1 MAVHAFYPESVSA
14 PGSPPF
20 RQGGSGN
27 IGMAFYWERTT
38 GGARLLRAFGFASSV
53 VLPDEIDGVPLTEIG
68 AYCFSESR
76 HLPDTFLR
84 SQTEELDD
92 MRELSGR
99 YIEAV
104 SLPDTVQKIGN
115 LAFYNCTSL
124 KVLTV
129 GKHME
134 SPGSDVFMNC
144 QKLRRIILRC
154 GVREKSGIRPILS
167 RISWEILITF
177 QKDKNTEAELLFP
190 EYYESY
196 DEIAPAHLF
205 GRSVTG
211 EGFRARQCFKDNVT
225 DFAQYDLIFP
235 KACVEEPVGTLCRF
249 ALCRLRY
256 PTDLSATARERY
268 ASFLREHD
276 AVLCRMA
283 VEARDMEQVRFL
295 CENGWMGREALE
307 QGILAAG
314 KADWAKGAAGLLR
327 LKEEFFPQE
336 IQSDPYT
343 FDDF

>member
-1 MAVHAFYPESVSA
+1 MAVIYGDSE
-14 PGSPPF
+14 
-20 RQGGSGN
+20 N
-27 IGMAFYWERTT
+27 KGMRVYWEKTAE
-38 GGARLLRAFGFASSV
+38 GGARLLRAFGFAASV
-53 VLPDEIDGVPLTEIG
+53 VLPDEIEGVPLTEIG

-76 HLPDTFLR
+76 HLPETFLC
-84 SQTEELDD
+84 SQTGETDD
-92 MRELSGR
+92 LHELSGR
-99 YIEAV
+99 YVEAV

-115 LAFYNCTSL
+115 LAFYNCSSL

-144 QKLRRIILRC
+144 QKLCRIVLRC
-154 GVREKSGIRPILS
+154 GAGEKSGIRAILS
-167 RISWEILITF
+167 RISWEITVIF
-177 QKDKNTEAELLFP
+177 QKNGNTEAELLFP

-211 EGFRARQCFKDNVT
+211 EGFRARQCFKDNVA

-235 KACVEEPVGTLCRF
+235 KACVEESVGTLCRF

-256 PTDLSATARERY
+256 PFGLSAPARERY

-276 AVLCRMA
+276 TVICRMA
-283 VEARDMEQVRFL
+283 VKTRDTALVRFL
-295 CENGWMGREALE
+295 CENGWAGRDALE
-307 QGILAAG
+307 QSVLAAG
-314 KADWAKGAAGLLR
+314 EADWAKGAACLLR
-327 LKEEFFPQE
+327 LKEEFFPRE
-336 IQSDPYT
+336 TEGDPYT